1 MRKKLGRMQRAII
14 LEAARRWLVETRFL
28 CGNCAEARRAF
39 MSGNNT
45 KTMTGIWTGVGTQS
59 DYQTVVNAGL
69 MTWVN
74 FRHGSTMWWR
84 MTETGANLVQSWIHA
99 GLHLG
104 HFDGYEPT
112 YHVDSIIE
120 SCVYKAKGRN
130 HVHDNILE
138 SDKHKLWKECVRQT
152 AWYRHLRHTG
162 RSQCSSLYDDCCQK
176 S

>member
-1 MRKKLGRMQRAII
+1 MRRKLGRMQKAIM

-39 MSGNNT
+39 MSGDNT

-84 MTETGANLVQSWIHA
+84 MTDKGADLVQRWIHA
-99 GLHLG
+99 GLHIG
-104 HFDGYEPT
+104 HFDGYQPT
-112 YHVDSIIE
+112 YHVDEIIE
-120 SCVYKAKGRN
+120 SCLQNEREK
-130 HVHDNILE
+130 
-138 SDKHKLWKECVRQT
+138 S
-152 AWYRHLRHTG
+152 
-162 RSQCSSLYDDCCQK
+162 CSL
-176 S
+176 